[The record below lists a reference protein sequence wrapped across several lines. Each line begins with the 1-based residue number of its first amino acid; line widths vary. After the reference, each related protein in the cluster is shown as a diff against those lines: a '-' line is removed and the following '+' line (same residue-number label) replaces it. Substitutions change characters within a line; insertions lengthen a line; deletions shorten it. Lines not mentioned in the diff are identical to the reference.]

1 MTDTENGKFIIKDF
15 KKMASYD
22 DLKTW
27 LDVVGGQNWDK
38 LRLVCL
44 AENFDSDVL
53 KKYEKLVGSISYP
66 VDLILVNA
74 KGFSA
79 LKISDET

>member
-1 MTDTENGKFIIKDF
+1 
-15 KKMASYD
+15 MASYD
-22 DLKTW
+22 DLKTL

-44 AENFDSDVL
+44 AENFDGDVL
-53 KKYEKLVGSISYP
+53 KKYEKLVESISYP